1 MASDEKLSVLKRK
14 TSHGAQQRDV
24 HTMSVA
30 KAMRLSIAKIG
41 KELFEMPLSAIG
53 V

>member
-24 HTMSVA
+24 CGKGDESVD
-30 KAMRLSIAKIG
+30 RTDWRRII
-41 KELFEMPLSAIG
+41 
-53 V
+53 